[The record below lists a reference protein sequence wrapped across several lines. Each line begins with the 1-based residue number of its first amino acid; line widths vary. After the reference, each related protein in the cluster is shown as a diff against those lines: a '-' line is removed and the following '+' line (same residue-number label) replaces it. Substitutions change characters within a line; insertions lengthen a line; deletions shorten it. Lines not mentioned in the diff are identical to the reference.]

1 MSILSQYFAVV
12 NPLHPVC
19 EYGRMLRMD
28 TILYFQSQSKANAAE
43 KLGGVQDVAA
53 KCGPL
58 MVVPRA
64 STRRLAAHDAVVSEA
79 IDLIRREACSG
90 LTAARV
96 LGRFPCSRRQ
106 AEIRFRKATGHSVL
120 DEIHAVQLARA
131 KDLLR
136 EGRMPLKAI
145 SDFCGFENPNS
156 LRKFFKAQT
165 GRTMTDWRGVNAD
178 AGAQP
183 EDGRDHSLV

>member
-1 MSILSQYFAVV
+1 MTFMGKS
-12 NPLHPVC
+12 
-19 EYGRMLRMD
+19 
-28 TILYFQSQSKANAAE
+28 
-43 KLGGVQDVAA
+43 
-53 KCGPL
+53 
-58 MVVPRA
+58 
-64 STRRLAAHDAVVSEA
+64 RRLICVALCALALAGAGSCAVMSAFPRTYEA

-106 AEIRFRKATGHSVL
+106 AEMRFRKATGHSVL
-120 DEIHAVQLARA
+120 DEIHDVQLARA

-136 EGRMPLKAI
+136 EGTMPLKAI

-165 GRTMTDWRGVNAD
+165 GRTMSEWRSGNL
-178 AGAQP
+178 
-183 EDGRDHSLV
+183 S